1 MKLSITQ
8 NQFFDDAGRPL
19 SSGTVSIYYHD
30 SDTLATVYY
39 LEGDDYVDAPNPLT
53 CSEDGRIPTV
63 FFDATVVDVVVKD
76 ALGQVMDTFQTG
88 FYVDDARNATSV
100 EGIAAL
106 KAADPSLG
114 FVTVVGYD
122 QYVQAPA
129 RTYVWD
135 ANCPTTPDNG
145 VVVESTVAG
154 ANGAWVL
161 LWDWRELP
169 VSIYGV
175 KPGHEANISAAIGYA
190 QSVGTFG
197 LRTPPVV
204 RFPGGTYGS
213 NTTYTTSKVLSF
225 DTGAKFTNATFS
237 APAIE
242 VTAQQTS
249 YVADFVLT
257 KKQARVESSW
267 FRTAQAFFKC
277 GAAELHQSPTN
288 YFTSTALDT
297 SFTIS
302 GARISGAPVTL
313 TGSGWY
319 MALDGCDIAPRSLSS
334 AWTLKFLN
342 CTFMDRWYTTQ
353 PTDTG
358 LVPTH
363 KLQAKIS
370 DGCVLDVDN
379 FQWPDLYYKLAI
391 HNSLTTLDM
400 RGKAIN
406 EVEAGH
412 FAEIKNA
419 TINECHVEDD
429 TIITNCI
436 IGDLDADSGNVS
448 IYDSR
453 VVITDC
459 TPFELNVF
467 RSSVQ
472 MNCDIDTFATKVI
485 SEDSTW
491 ELKEGGAT
499 YHRIGVQSI
508 ATSNYTYDVMVGFTR
523 CHIDN
528 GTINGNV
535 VSIADCVISGNCN
548 VRAFPKKVGA
558 DFLLNVRFDR
568 NTLSGTSSLVI
579 SPGPNGTDNTDVYNV
594 GISLLHIE
602 GNIFGTTD
610 TYGLRMPFYAN
621 DGLHRFMKGSCTTT
635 TTSTTEYG
643 EWAQPWTYRNNSGN
657 CPSETIPTIP
667 DNDDSTD
674 EEFYTTFTYSIG
686 NNALSRRV
694 FCIPTEENDWG
705 SMSPGGWS
713 LGLRGKRLAPLNNFT
728 LMKDA
733 DFEDQSFPAVALFP
747 DIAMGN
753 NARPGDEADDDMF
766 TVRFAC
772 IDTIKSLT
780 FRTWPVP
787 V

>member
-106 KAADPSLG
+106 KAADPSIG

-145 VVVESTVAG
+145 VVVESTVAS

-161 LWDWRELP
+161 LCDWRELP

-175 KPGHEANISAAIGYA
+175 KPGYEANISAAIGYA

-204 RFPGGTYGS
+204 RFPGGTYNS
-213 NTTYTTSKVLSF
+213 ITTYTTAKVLSF

-370 DGCVLDVDN
+370 DGCVIDVEN

-419 TINECHVEDD
+419 TINECHVNDD
-429 TIITNCI
+429 TIITNCT
-436 IGDLDADSGNVS
+436 IGDLQASSGNVS

-453 VVITDC
+453 VVITSC
-459 TPFELNVF
+459 FAFELDVF
-467 RSSVQ
+467 RSSVLLK
-472 MNCDIDTFATKVI
+472 CDIDTFATKVI

-491 ELKEGGAT
+491 ELKEADFV
-499 YHRIGVQSI
+499 YHLIGVQNI
-508 ATSNYTYDVMVGFTR
+508 ATADYTNDVMVGFTR
-523 CHIDN
+523 CRIDS
-528 GTINGNV
+528 GAINANV
-535 VSIADCVISGNCN
+535 MSIVDCVITGNCKI
-548 VRAFPKKVGA
+548 RAFPKKVGA

-568 NTLSGTSSLVI
+568 NTLAEATRLTIG
-579 SPGPNGTDNTDVYNV
+579 PGPWGSGNDDVYDV

-602 GNIFGTTD
+602 GNVFETLD
-610 TYGLRMPFYAN
+610 TYGLKMPFFAQ
-621 DGLHRFMKGSCTTT
+621 DGRHRFMRGSAVIGGG
-635 TTSTTEYG
+635 SMKYAG
-643 EWAQPWTYRNNSGN
+643 WGQPWTYHNNSGN
-657 CPSETIPTIP
+657 CPSESIPAMP
-667 DNDDSTD
+667 SNNSSTD
-674 EEFYTTFTYSIG
+674 EVYDTDYTYAISSTPLG
-686 NNALSRRV
+686 RRV
-694 FCIPTEENDWG
+694 FCIPTNSSDDGAEQ
-705 SMSPGGWS
+705 PGGWEV
-713 LGLRGKRLAPLNNFT
+713 GFKGRRCAPLNNCTFANVSGS
-728 LMKDA
+728 LDV
-733 DFEDQSFPAVALFP
+733 SFPLVAVFP
-747 DIAMGN
+747 DIAIDN
-753 NARPGDEADDDMF
+753 TTRPGDEDADDMF

-772 IDTIKSLT
+772 QTTYKAYG
-780 FRTWPVP
+780 FRTWPAP